1 MGGGLKFGKTTTTIL
16 NTSIWY
22 CASKAGQSF
31 WGKIICRN
39 NHFIFTDLSENRLF
53 KAGTQN
59 QQYVEWRVASLHNL
73 ILFRLTFGLIVG
85 SLGKKDFLFNSV
97 SLFSLY
103 LPLSKEL
110 RLCSNLHQE
119 IVFWP
124 RTASLSLPSQTKGNR
139 WAQAWSYLKKLR
151 SPCAPPFLLI
161 SHFPMNRGFL

>member
-1 MGGGLKFGKTTTTIL
+1 MGGRLKFDKATTTIL
-16 NTSIWY
+16 KHFHLILSF
-22 CASKAGQSF
+22 KAGQSF
-31 WGKIICRN
+31 WGKIIGRN
-39 NHFIFTDLSENRLF
+39 NHFIFIDLSENRLF

-59 QQYVEWRVASLHNL
+59 QPYVERRVASLHNL

-85 SLGKKDFLFNSV
+85 SLGKKGFLFNSV
-97 SLFSLY
+97 SLFSLC
-103 LPLSKEL
+103 LPLAKEL

-119 IVFWP
+119 TGFWP